1 MDRVPVDLRTFR
13 NQVARAAASEW
24 SFICTYSCS
33 PSLTLLPKLP
43 LLSDQGWH
51 EILIGTQTL
60 LSPSP
65 IMPASPI
72 IPASSCRKISSGLPL
87 ILQYGELHNYFII
100 YHNVILI
107 EIKCTNNSDAL
118 ESSGNHLP
126 PPPKTSPWKNC
137 LPQNQSLVP
146 KRLGTTVLHI
156 KLGLWFCLMSLSQLF
171 GLRSCGF
178 CFLFFEFL
186 NVILR
191 HQSTIDILILLF
203 LKMHRSLIPI
213 GFFIQNLV

>member
-1 MDRVPVDLRTFR
+1 MGP
-13 NQVARAAASEW
+13 
-24 SFICTYSCS
+24 
-33 PSLTLLPKLP
+33 
-43 LLSDQGWH
+43 
-51 EILIGTQTL
+51 
-60 LSPSP
+60 
-65 IMPASPI
+65 
-72 IPASSCRKISSGLPL
+72 SSCRKISSGLPL

-126 PPPKTSPWKNC
+126 PPPPQTSPWKNC

-156 KLGLWFCLMSLSQLF
+156 KLGLWLCLMSLSQLF
-171 GLRSCGF
+171 GLRCCGF

-203 LKMHRSLIPI
+203 LKMHHSLIPI
-213 GFFIQNLV
+213 GFFIQNLVQTLSSQFKIFQNSFWW